1 VTALL
6 YFGQLLEFGSC
17 LALGFTVRSA
27 DVHCAIQAIN
37 VPIGALAPTEQS
49 AVVPCDADEMSAQA
63 VVNCTPQSVQ

>member
-6 YFGQLLEFGSC
+6 YFGQLLAFGSC

-49 AVVPCDADEMSAQA
+49 DVVPCDAG
-63 VVNCTPQSVQ
+63 